1 MEVNDI
7 SSSAIQAIP
16 PKNNA
21 PVQPEQWQKEFE
33 KAAEGKAA
41 QSKQTSPS
49 ATLTRAEQT
58 YFEELFPTA
67 APELQ
72 AYTLYKQD
80 GSRSA
85 SSLGTVVDR
94 KG

>member
-7 SSSAIQAIP
+7 SSSAIQNVS
-16 PKNNA
+16 PKTSPA
-21 PVQPEQWQKEFE
+21 VQPEQWQKELE
-33 KAAEGKAA
+33 KAADGSAA
-41 QSKQTSPS
+41 QLRQTNPS
-49 ATLTRAEQT
+49 ATLTRAEQS
-58 YFEELFPTA
+58 YFEELFPTS

-72 AYTLYKQD
+72 AYSLYKQD

>member
-7 SSSAIQAIP
+7 SSSAIQNIP
-16 PKNNA
+16 QKTSA
-21 PVQPEQWQKEFE
+21 PSQPEQWQRELE
-33 KAAEGKAA
+33 KAADGKAPQA
-41 QSKQTSPS
+41 RQTSPS
-49 ATLTRAEQT
+49 STLTRAEQT
-58 YFEELFPTA
+58 YFEELFPTS

-72 AYTLYKQD
+72 AYSLYKND

>member
-7 SSSAIQAIP
+7 SSSAIQNIP
-16 PKNNA
+16 QRTNA
-21 PVQPEQWQKEFE
+21 PAQPEQWQKELE
-33 KAAEGKAA
+33 KAAEGKALQA
-41 QSKQTSPS
+41 GQTSPS

-58 YFEELFPTA
+58 YFEELFPTS

-72 AYTLYKQD
+72 AYSLYKQD
-80 GSRSA
+80 GSCSA
-85 SSLGTVVDR
+85 SSIGTVVDR

>member
-1 MEVNDI
+1 MEVNEV
-7 SSSAIQAIP
+7 SSSAIQTIP
-16 PKNNA
+16 AKPNST
-21 PVQPEQWQKEFE
+21 VQPEQWQKEFE
-33 KAAEGKAA
+33 KAGEGKALQA
-41 QSKQTSPS
+41 RQTSPS
-49 ATLTRAEQT
+49 ATLTRDEQT

-67 APELQ
+67 APELE
-72 AYTLYKQD
+72 AYSLYRQD

>member
-7 SSSAIQAIP
+7 SSSAIQNIQ
-16 PKNNA
+16 PKSNA
-21 PVQPEQWQKEFE
+21 PAQPEQWQKEFE
-33 KAAEGKAA
+33 KATEGKAPQA
-41 QSKQTSPS
+41 EQTSPS
-49 ATLTRAEQT
+49 ATLTRAEQS

>member
-7 SSSAIQAIP
+7 SSSAMQITPQRP
-16 PKNNA
+16 NVSA
-21 PVQPEQWQKEFE
+21 PPEQWQKALE
-33 KAAEGKAA
+33 AAGGGKPQQAHD
-41 QSKQTSPS
+41 TSPS

-58 YFEELFPTA
+58 YFEELFPSS

-72 AYTLYKQD
+72 VYSLYKQD

-85 SSLGTVVDR
+85 SSVGTVVDR

>member
-7 SSSAIQAIP
+7 SSSAMQIIP
-16 PKNNA
+16 QKSGVSA
-21 PVQPEQWQKEFE
+21 QPEQWQKALEQ
-33 KAAEGKAA
+33 AGSGRA
-41 QSKQTSPS
+41 QQTQPASPS

-58 YFEELFPTA
+58 YFEELFPSS

-72 AYTLYKQD
+72 AYSLYKQD

>member
-7 SSSAIQAIP
+7 SSSAIQNIQ
-16 PKNNA
+16 PKSNA
-21 PVQPEQWQKEFE
+21 PVQPEQWQKELE
-33 KAAEGKAA
+33 KAEVGKATQA
-41 QSKQTSPS
+41 QQASPS
-49 ATLTRAEQT
+49 AMLTRAEQT
-58 YFEELFPTA
+58 YFEELFPTS